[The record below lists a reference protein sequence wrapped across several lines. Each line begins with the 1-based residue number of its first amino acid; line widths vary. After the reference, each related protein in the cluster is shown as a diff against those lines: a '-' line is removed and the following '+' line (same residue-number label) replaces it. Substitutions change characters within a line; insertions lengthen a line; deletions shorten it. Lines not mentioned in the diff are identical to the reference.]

1 MYKRFALFSMPP
13 VVITIVLVGSLTLL
27 SFYYEKM
34 LVNSTNER
42 LKQVADVAAMV
53 FRKEVHHEEGAHAHD
68 EEAIPTDDEAFLDA
82 LIAEE
87 DGTASAPS
95 IDEDDAHKQDLVN
108 FDELIDQ
115 IATTTGSRI
124 TLIDQNGAVLGDSTL
139 AELDLL
145 SVDNH
150 AERPEVAA
158 ALETGIG
165 RDERYSD
172 SKNADMLYVAVK
184 AYITDH
190 YGVTSPYVIRAAL
203 PRTMISHQMHQIWLW
218 VALISFA
225 GIACVIAITLFFNRM
240 MDKQT
245 AREQA
250 GLKAEVKERTRELSL
265 MQQLGSLMSACTT
278 MDSAAKVV
286 HPVADKLLPGCTAG
300 AISLI
305 KSSRNRLDMLTSWG
319 DEWQGADRFEPS
331 ECWALLKGHAHCS
344 DDEGLEIRC
353 GHSHDGHD
361 VQVCIPLV
369 AQGETLGILHLSY
382 PDKEHL
388 EANHAMA
395 ESMAEQIGL
404 ALANMRLRE
413 DLRQQAIRDPMTGLF
428 NRRHMMDFLEQ
439 QVYQP
444 ENQHKPL
451 SLMMIDLD
459 HFKRFNDTFGH
470 DAGDYVLKQ
479 VAIELRQAV
488 GKNDLICR
496 YGGEEICIICP
507 GRELDATRE
516 LALELVHRIAG
527 QGMQFNGQ
535 ALGNITLS
543 VGVTTRR
550 DNETSIEKM
559 LKEADDALYEAK
571 EGGRNRAVVNSDNMP
586 PASNI
591 TSIDDAKPSGQ
602 DAG

>member
-1 MYKRFALFSMPP
+1 MYKRLALFSMPP
-13 VVITIVLVGSLTLL
+13 VVMTIVLLGSLTLL
-27 SFYYEKM
+27 SFNYEKL
-34 LVNSTNER
+34 LVSSTNDR

-53 FRKEVHHEEGAHAHD
+53 FRKEVNHEEGAHAHD
-68 EEAIPTDDEAFLDA
+68 EEPASDNETFLDA

-87 DGTASAPS
+87 DGIAPASS
-95 IDEDDAHKQDLVN
+95 IEEDDAHYQDSVN
-108 FDELIDQ
+108 FDALIDQ
-115 IATTTGSRI
+115 IAATTGSRI

-145 SVDNH
+145 SVANH
-150 AERPEVAA
+150 AERPEFVS
-158 ALETGIG
+158 ALDTGLG
-165 RDERYSD
+165 RHERYSETQGE
-172 SKNADMLYVAVK
+172 DMLYVAVK
-184 AYITDH
+184 SYITDH
-190 YGVTSPYVIRAAL
+190 YGITSPYVIRAAL
-203 PRTMISHQMHQIWLW
+203 PRTMITNQMLQIWMW
-218 VALISFA
+218 VSLISFA
-225 GIACVIAITLFFNRM
+225 GIACVVAITIFFKQM
-240 MDKQT
+240 MDKQS

-286 HPVADKLLPGCTAG
+286 HPVAAKLLPGCSAG

-305 KSSRNRLDMLTSWG
+305 KSSRNRLDMLTTWG
-319 DEWQGADRFEPS
+319 EEWKGSDRFEPS

-344 DDEGLEIRC
+344 DDDGLEIRC
-353 GHSHDGHD
+353 NHSHDGHD
-361 VQVCIPLV
+361 IQICIPLV

-439 QVYQP
+439 QVYQT
-444 ENQHKPL
+444 ENHHKPL

-479 VAIELRQAV
+479 VAIELRQAA
-488 GKNDLICR
+488 GKNDLVCR

-507 GRELDATRE
+507 GRDLDATRE

-571 EGGRNRAVVNSDNMP
+571 EGGRNRAVVNSDNLP
-586 PASNI
+586 PVSNI
-591 TSIDDAKPSGQ
+591 TSIDDVKPSGQ

>member
-1 MYKRFALFSMPP
+1 MYKRLALFSMPP
-13 VVITIVLVGSLTLL
+13 VLMTIVLVGSLTLL
-27 SFYYEKM
+27 SFYYEKL
-34 LVNSTNER
+34 LVESTNDR
-42 LKQVADVAAMV
+42 LKQVADVAAMI
-53 FRKEVHHEEGAHAHD
+53 FRKEVHHEEGAHGH
-68 EEAIPTDDEAFLDA
+68 EEEVASDEAYLDV
-82 LIAEE
+82 LIAEDE
-87 DGTASAPS
+87 GTASDDHAHE
-95 IDEDDAHKQDLVN
+95 EDLHYQDTIN
-108 FDELIDQ
+108 FDALIDQ

-124 TLIDQNGAVLGDSTL
+124 TLIDQNGAVLGDSSM

-145 SVDNH
+145 SINNH
-150 AERPEVAA
+150 GDRPEVIQAMEKGLGLNA
-158 ALETGIG
+158 HF
-165 RDERYSD
+165 
-172 SKNADMLYVAVK
+172 SKTLGKEMLYVAVK

-190 YGVTSPYVIRAAL
+190 YGITSPYIIRAAL
-203 PRTMISHQMHQIWLW
+203 PRTMISNQMLQIWMW
-218 VALISFA
+218 VSLISFI
-225 GIACVIAITLFFNRM
+225 GITCVIAITIFFNRL
-240 MDKQT
+240 MDKQS

-250 GLKAEVKERTRELSL
+250 GLKSEVKERTRELSL

-286 HPVADKLLPGCTAG
+286 HPVADKLLPGCNGG

-305 KSSRNRLDMLTSWG
+305 KSSRNRLDMLTTWG
-319 DEWQGADRFEPS
+319 GEWQGADRFEPS

-344 DDEGLEIRC
+344 DDDGLEIRC

-361 VQVCIPLV
+361 VQICIPLV

-382 PDKEHL
+382 PDKEHM
-388 EANHAMA
+388 EANSAMA

-428 NRRHMMDFLEQ
+428 NRRHMMDYLEQ
-439 QVYQP
+439 QVYQT
-444 ENQHKPL
+444 ENHHKPL

-479 VAIELRQAV
+479 VAIELRQAT
-488 GKNDLICR
+488 GKDDLVCR

-507 GRELDATRE
+507 NRDIESTRE
-516 LALELVHRIAG
+516 LALNLVQRIAG

-571 EGGRNRAVVNSDNMP
+571 EAGRNRAVVSSDNLP
-586 PASNI
+586 PVSNI
-591 TSIDDAKPSGQ
+591 TSIDDVKPSGQ

>member
-1 MYKRFALFSMPP
+1 MFKRLALFSMPP
-13 VVITIVLVGSLTLL
+13 VVMTIVLLGSLTLL
-27 SFYYEKM
+27 SFYYEK
-34 LVNSTNER
+34 LLIDSSNDR

-53 FRKEVHHEEGAHAHD
+53 FRKEVHHDEGAHAHE
-68 EEAIPTDDEAFLDA
+68 EEAATDDAFLDA

-87 DGTASAPS
+87 DGTASMPAVE
-95 IDEDDAHKQDLVN
+95 EDDAHYQDTVN
-108 FDELIDQ
+108 FDALIDQ

-124 TLIDQNGAVLGDSTL
+124 TLIDQNGAVLGDSRL
-139 AELDLL
+139 DELDLL

-150 AERPEVAA
+150 AERPEFVR
-158 ALETGIG
+158 ALDIG
-165 RDERYSD
+165 LGRHQRYSE
-172 SKNADMLYVAVK
+172 SQGEDMLYVAVK

-190 YGVTSPYVIRAAL
+190 YGITSPYIIRASL
-203 PRTMISHQMHQIWLW
+203 PRTMISNQMLQIWMW
-218 VALISFA
+218 VSLISFV
-225 GIACVIAITLFFNRM
+225 GIACVIAITIFFNQM
-240 MDKQT
+240 MNRQS

-286 HPVADKLLPGCTAG
+286 HPVAAKLLPGCNAG

-305 KSSRNRLDMLTSWG
+305 KSSRNRLDMLTTWG
-319 DEWQGADRFEPS
+319 EEWQGSDRFEPS

-344 DDEGLEIRC
+344 DDDGLEIRC
-353 GHSHDGHD
+353 NHSHDGHD
-361 VQVCIPLV
+361 VQICIPLV

-388 EANHAMA
+388 EASHAMA

-439 QVYQP
+439 QVYQT

-479 VAIELRQAV
+479 VAIELRQAA
-488 GKNDLICR
+488 GKNDLVCR

-507 GRELDATRE
+507 GRDLDATRE

-571 EGGRNRAVVNSDNMP
+571 DGGRNRAVVNSDNLP
-586 PASNI
+586 PVSNI
-591 TSIDDAKPSGQ
+591 TSIDDVKPSGH

>member
-1 MYKRFALFSMPP
+1 MMYRRLALFSMPP
-13 VVITIVLVGSLTLL
+13 VVMTIVLLGSLTLL
-27 SFYYEKM
+27 SFYYEKL
-34 LVNSTNER
+34 LVESTNDR

-53 FRKEVHHEEGAHAHD
+53 FRKEVHHEEGAHGHE
-68 EEAIPTDDEAFLDA
+68 EEASSDDAYLDA
-82 LIAEE
+82 LIAEDE
-87 DGTASAPS
+87 VAAS
-95 IDEDDAHKQDLVN
+95 DDHAHEENLHYQDTVN
-108 FDELIDQ
+108 FDALIDQ
-115 IATTTGSRI
+115 IATTTGSRL
-124 TLIDQNGAVLGDSTL
+124 TLIDQNGAVLGDSSL

-145 SVDNH
+145 SLDNH
-150 AERPEVAA
+150 GNRPEVIQAM
-158 ALETGIG
+158 ETGLG
-165 RDERYSD
+165 QNAHF
-172 SKNADMLYVAVK
+172 SKTLGKDMLYVAVK

-190 YGVTSPYVIRAAL
+190 YGITSPYVIRSAL
-203 PRTMISHQMHQIWLW
+203 PRTTITNQMLQIWMW
-218 VALISFA
+218 VSLISFI
-225 GIACVIAITLFFNRM
+225 GIACVIAITIFFNRL

-250 GLKAEVKERTRELSL
+250 GLKGEVKERTRELSL

-278 MDSAAKVV
+278 MESAAKVV
-286 HPVADKLLPGCTAG
+286 HPVADKLLPGCNAG

-305 KSSRNRLDMLTSWG
+305 KSSRNRLDMLTTWG

-344 DDEGLEIRC
+344 DDDGLEIRC

-361 VQVCIPLV
+361 VQICIPLV

-382 PDKEHL
+382 PDKEHM
-388 EANHAMA
+388 EANSAMA

-428 NRRHMMDFLEQ
+428 NRRHMMDYLEQ
-439 QVYQP
+439 QVYQT
-444 ENQHKPL
+444 ENHHKPL

-479 VAIELRQAV
+479 VAIELRQAT
-488 GKNDLICR
+488 GKDDLVCR

-507 GRELDATRE
+507 NRDLESTRE
-516 LALELVHRIAG
+516 LALNLVQRIAG

-571 EGGRNRAVVNSDNMP
+571 EGGRNRAVVNSDNLP
-586 PASNI
+586 PVSNI
-591 TSIDDAKPSGQ
+591 TSIDDVKPSGQ